1 MPLTKLQA
9 ARIRAA
15 AVPARELEVAAKAAD
30 PSFTSIKDNVPT
42 TASFSGA
49 PTTSVSNK
57 ATGDH
62 RGKDGVSTQTL
73 MILGA
78 IIVVGWL
85 VVRNS

>member
-9 ARIRAA
+9 ARVRAA
-15 AVPARELEVAAKAAD
+15 AVPARQMEVAAQAAD
-30 PSFTSIKDNVPT
+30 ASFTSIKDNVPT

-57 ATGDH
+57 ITGDQ
-62 RGKDGVSTQTL
+62 RGRDGVSTQTL
-73 MILGA
+73 LILGA
-78 IIVVGWL
+78 VIVVGWL